1 MDYKT
6 LWRFATSKTLRI
18 KERGRSSIIKIDRK
32 ENAWI
37 KANDELVSFSRM
49 EKEKRFRGEK

>member
-6 LWRFATSKTLRI
+6 LWGFATSKTLRI
-18 KERGRSSIIKIDRK
+18 KERRRSSIIKIDRN
-32 ENAWI
+32 EDAWI
-37 KANDELVSFSRM
+37 EANDELVSFSRM